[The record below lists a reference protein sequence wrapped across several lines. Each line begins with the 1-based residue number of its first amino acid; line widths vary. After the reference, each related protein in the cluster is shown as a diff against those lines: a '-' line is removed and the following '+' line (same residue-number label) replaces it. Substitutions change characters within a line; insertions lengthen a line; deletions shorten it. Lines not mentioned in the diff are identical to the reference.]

1 MTLRNSSKRLDWRS
15 IFWERAVMKQL
26 TRLTVLFCACA
37 ALALTAVGGPEP
49 LSSGKEMKQVAPA
62 PLPECNWTGFYIGL
76 HVGGQFGHAEDVDV
90 DRYQFNARGPDPFNR
105 EWGYS
110 QSGVVAGGQIGY
122 NWQWNWLVMGPEF
135 DLGYMNIEGSAA
147 DPDTVEHRNSDT
159 RGHSDS
165 DFYATFRGRIGI
177 ALNQWL
183 FYATGGGIAVNW
195 DTSVRDDCN
204 TRPCGFDLI
213 DAHKQEFDWGWT
225 VGGGIERMIGCH
237 WSIKGEYL
245 YYRLDDQDFSGTA
258 DLFTRAVGD
267 FRFVAHDQGH
277 IIRGGLNYKF

>member
-1 MTLRNSSKRLDWRS
+1 MTLRNSSKRLDWRR

-26 TRLTVLFCACA
+26 FRLTILFCACA
-37 ALALTAVGGPEP
+37 GLPLGALAGPEA
-49 LSSGKEMKQVAPA
+49 SGKEMKQVAPA

-122 NWQWNWLVMGPEF
+122 NWQWNWLVLGPEI
-135 DLGYMNIEGSAA
+135 DLGYMNIEGSGA
-147 DPDTVEHRNSDT
+147 DPDTTEHRGSDT

-165 DFYATFRGRIGI
+165 DFYATFRGRIGV

-183 FYATGGGIAVNW
+183 FYATGGGIGVNW

-225 VGGGIERMIGCH
+225 VGGGVERLIGCH
-237 WSIKGEYL
+237 WSIKAEYL
-245 YYRLDDQDFSGTA
+245 FYKLDDQDFSGV
-258 DLFTRAVGD
+258 DDRFGD
-267 FRFVAHDQGH
+267 TYRFRAHDQGH
-277 IIRGGLNYKF
+277 IVRGGLNYKF

>member
-1 MTLRNSSKRLDWRS
+1 
-15 IFWERAVMKQL
+15 MKQL

-76 HVGGQFGHAEDVDV
+76 NVGGQFGHAEDVNV
-90 DRYQFNARGPDPFNR
+90 DDYGFAVGPEPR
-105 EWGYS
+105 PWGYD

-122 NWQWNWLVMGPEF
+122 NFQWNWLVMGPEF
-135 DLGYMNIEGSAA
+135 DLGYMNLEGSGFEP
-147 DPDTVEHRNSDT
+147 DPASGT
-159 RGHSDS
+159 RAFQNGLRPDIQGHSDS

-204 TRPCGFDLI
+204 TNGCSPFTI
-213 DAHKQEFDWGWT
+213 DAHKQELAWGWT

-258 DLFTRAVGD
+258 DLFTRVFGD

-277 IIRGGLNYKF
+277 IIRAGLNYKF

>member
-1 MTLRNSSKRLDWRS
+1 MTLRNSSKRLDWRR

-26 TRLTVLFCACA
+26 FRQAILFCAFA
-37 ALALTAVGGPEP
+37 GLPLGALAGPEA
-49 LSSGKEMKQVAPA
+49 SGKEMKQVAPA

-122 NWQWNWLVMGPEF
+122 NFQWNWLVLGPEI
-135 DLGYMNIEGSAA
+135 DLGYMNIEGSAV
-147 DPDTVEHRNSDT
+147 DPDTVEHRGSDT

-213 DAHKQEFDWGWT
+213 DAHTQDFDWGWT
-225 VGGGIERMIGCH
+225 VGGGIERMIACH
-237 WSIKGEYL
+237 WSIKAEYL
-245 YYRLDDQDFSGTA
+245 FYQLDTQDFSGV
-258 DLFTRAVGD
+258 DDRFGD
-267 FRFVAHDQGH
+267 TFRFRAHDQGH
-277 IIRGGLNYKF
+277 IVRGGLNYKF